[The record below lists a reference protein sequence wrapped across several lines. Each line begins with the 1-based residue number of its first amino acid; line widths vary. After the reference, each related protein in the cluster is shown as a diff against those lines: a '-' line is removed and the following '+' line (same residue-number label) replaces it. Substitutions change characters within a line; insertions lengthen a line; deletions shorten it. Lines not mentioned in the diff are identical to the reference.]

1 MVAFEQTKFPVVVQD
16 LDQRNPLAVKRLLSV
31 RGRLEVLERST
42 SSSARALR
50 ARASSALTAS
60 SQQGPLLLRHDPSVG
75 PAEFL
80 YPMTFRFGELSCE
93 LVKIAYRVGFVV
105 GCPLCLPEFA
115 PHDEQRK
122 SERQRVHDV
131 ERCIDR
137 TDGGVVRFSQRQ
149 GQVTLYENL
158 SHERAHDA
166 HQNNHDAP
174 KCASQRGQCGSRPFV
189 CIAPVSAKDSSLAI
203 GRQGRKMLRP
213 SSTLRPCETLRTRN
227 LIAYLGE
234 GGTLRRLALLR
245 LRGSGKS
252 E

>member
-1 MVAFEQTKFPVVVQD
+1 MRTMRTVSAVIDTRWSQGASPRTRIQRIPSAPPGYQDYPQNEWYTLVAFEQTKFPVVVQD

-31 RGRLEVLERST
+31 RGRLEVLDRLHEFVGQS
-42 SSSARALR
+42 LR
-50 ARASSALTAS
+50 VRASSALTAS

-131 ERCIDR
+131 ERRIDR
-137 TDGGVVRFSQRQ
+137 TDGGVVRYSQRQ

-158 SHERAHDA
+158 SHE
-166 HQNNHDAP
+166 
-174 KCASQRGQCGSRPFV
+174 
-189 CIAPVSAKDSSLAI
+189 
-203 GRQGRKMLRP
+203 
-213 SSTLRPCETLRTRN
+213 
-227 LIAYLGE
+227 
-234 GGTLRRLALLR
+234 
-245 LRGSGKS
+245 
-252 E
+252 